1 MPEKFQL
8 KSISKDAVAAALEK
22 AVWYR
27 ALNEPLEAE
36 SICRDVLEVEP
47 NHQQAM
53 ATLLLALTD
62 QFPSGLGHR
71 FREAKELAANLA
83 SEYEREYYAG
93 IISERRAKCQYQK
106 GTPGCGHLAYQGL
119 RDAMERY
126 ERAQALRPPENDDAL
141 LRWNTCA
148 RVIESHSDIVPEP
161 ATAGEPVE
169 LE

>member
-1 MPEKFQL
+1 MKKFEL
-8 KSISKDAVAAALEK
+8 KSISENAVSSALEK

-36 SICRDVLEVEP
+36 SICRDVLEVDSE
-47 NHQQAM
+47 NQQAV

-62 QFPSGLGHR
+62 QFARGLGTV
-71 FREAKELAANLA
+71 RESRELAKSLK
-83 SEYEREYYAG
+83 SDYEKEYYAG
-93 IISERRAKCQYQK
+93 LISERRAKCQYQK

-119 RDAMERY
+119 GEAMEHY
-126 ERAQALRPPENDDAL
+126 EKAQKLSPESNDDAV

-148 RVIESHSDIVPEP
+148 RMIDANADIVPEP
-161 ATAGEPVE
+161 ASPSEPVE